1 MKELCLGSDHA
12 DAVLGSAAV
21 PRVAYG
27 DSSSLM
33 PLRQAPHRHDL
44 ASSVRVRALQI
55 GTAKQPVRLG
65 WVAKRSQGGARR
77 AEDMSE
83 ATQSRVSGF
92 TLSPKQRLRQRMR
105 PVAEH
110 AVLHLRGA

>member
-44 ASSVRVRALQI
+44 VSSVRVRALQI

-65 WVAKRSQGGARR
+65 WVAQRNQGGAAALGR
-77 AEDMSE
+77 AGDIRV
-83 ATQSRVSGF
+83 ATHPSLTGQHI
-92 TLSPKQRLRQRMR
+92 TQPY
-105 PVAEH
+105 PVFKNAKP
-110 AVLHLRGA
+110 

>member
-1 MKELCLGSDHA
+1 MKELCLGWDHA

-44 ASSVRVRALQI
+44 VSSVGDRFFK
-55 GTAKQPVRLG
+55 TAPPHGLPMRLG
-65 WVAKRSQGGARR
+65 WVAKRNQGGAAALGR
-77 AEDMSE
+77 AGDIRV
-83 ATQSRVSGF
+83 ATHPNLVGQ
-92 TLSPKQRLRQRMR
+92 Q
-105 PVAEH
+105 
-110 AVLHLRGA
+110 